1 MKHISQVI
9 YEMQKSGKL
18 PTVIVTEVNPMITA
32 EEAQAV
38 LFKMY
43 ADALMVDYT
52 VIYICELFKNAVKK
66 CEQDSTKLIPLSV
79 ASKVL
84 SNIVMK
90 FSKDKKLAQELSDAF
105 KYKAQEEEDF
115 DFITDEYKIIKNII
129 LKETK

>member
-52 VIYICELFKNAVKK
+52 VIYICELLKNALKK

-79 ASKVL
+79 ATNVL

-90 FSKDKKLAQELSDAF
+90 FSKDK
-105 KYKAQEEEDF
+105 
-115 DFITDEYKIIKNII
+115 N
-129 LKETK
+129 

>member
-43 ADALMVDYT
+43 DDALMVDYT
-52 VIYICELFKNAVKK
+52 VIYICELFKNA
-66 CEQDSTKLIPLSV
+66 L
-79 ASKVL
+79 
-84 SNIVMK
+84 
-90 FSKDKKLAQELSDAF
+90 
-105 KYKAQEEEDF
+105 
-115 DFITDEYKIIKNII
+115 KNSINM
-129 LKETK
+129 ETKR

>member
-9 YEMQKSGKL
+9 HEMQKSGKL
-18 PTVIVTEVNPMITA
+18 PTVIVTEVNLMITA

-52 VIYICELFKNAVKK
+52 VIYICELFKNELTK

-79 ASKVL
+79 ATKVL

-90 FSKDKKLAQELSDAF
+90 FSKDKKLAQELSNAF

-115 DFITDEYKIIKNII
+115 NFITDEYKIIKNII
-129 LKETK
+129 LKENK